1 MSHELTKN
9 AIGEAEFFF
18 AGKKPWHGL
27 GQGVEGL
34 QKAEDAIKLAHLDWF
49 VSKRPL
55 LTMDGIAVPE
65 KIGMATVRDDNN
77 TVLGCVTEQYS
88 VVQNSD
94 AFSFFD
100 CVVGSGEALYETA
113 GSLFG
118 GKKVF
123 ITSQIPGDIHLT
135 ADDTVEKYLVLL
147 NPHDGTGSLK
157 MFFTPI
163 RVVCKNTLNAAI
175 RSKGRD
181 YALSQGISI
190 RHIGD
195 IDTKIKQARD
205 ILGIT
210 SRYFQ
215 SFEEVATAM
224 KNKLVNSAMVEDF
237 IKKCFE
243 VQPIEDIST
252 RKQNE
257 MDRVRELFESDPKN
271 NLPGIEGTLW
281 SLYNG
286 AVEFADHEAVA
297 VRKCPDR
304 RMQSIL
310 WGSGESFK
318 NRAFEASISLINR

>member
-1 MSHELTKN
+1 MSHELTQN
-9 AIGEAEFFF
+9 AIGETEFFF

-34 QKAEDAIKLAHLDWF
+34 QLASEAIKLAHLDWF

-55 LTMDGIAVPE
+55 LTMDGVAVPE
-65 KIGMATVRDDNN
+65 NIGMATVRDDNS
-77 TVLGCVTEQYS
+77 TILGCVTENYS

-100 CVVGSGEALYETA
+100 CVVGAGEAIYETA

-118 GKKVF
+118 GKRVF
-123 ITSQIPGDIHLT
+123 MSAQIPGEIRLT
-135 ADDTVEKYLVLL
+135 NDDTVEKYLVLL

-163 RVVCKNTLNAAI
+163 RVVCKNTLNAAM
-175 RSKGRD
+175 RGMT
-181 YALSQGISI
+181 QGISI

-195 IDTKIKQARD
+195 VDYKIKQARD

-257 MDRVRELFESDPKN
+257 MDRVRELFEADPKN
-271 NLPGIEGTLW
+271 NLPGIEGTVW
-281 SLYNG
+281 SLYNS
-286 AVEFADHEAVA
+286 AVEFSDHEAVA
-297 VRKCPDR
+297 VRKNADR

-318 NRAFEASISLINR
+318 NRAFDASMSILNS